1 MVIPFNLIDRIP
13 LLPIS
18 SPSLGITIGALVGNL
33 GVVAT
38 ETQGG
43 NPLTGGVTTSGVL
56 FIR

>member
-1 MVIPFNLIDRIP
+1 
-13 LLPIS
+13 
-18 SPSLGITIGALVGNL
+18 L